1 MFTDISLGDRPFY
14 EEFGECFTRG
24 IQADVVDRPKI
35 AELLRF
41 CTLHSGGERISLKEY
56 VERMCEGQ
64 TNMYYSSEKG
74 IAPAFFRCFSR

>member
-1 MFTDISLGDRPFY
+1 MRSSG
-14 EEFGECFTRG
+14 CFTRG
-24 IQADVVDRPKI
+24 IQADVVGRPGA

-41 CTLHSGGERISLKEY
+41 CTSHSGGERISLKEH

-74 IAPAFFRCFSR
+74 IVLAFLGGSHDE